1 MDVPCILSPVEAR
14 GDTRIMETLEPQEES
29 HSGNGLG
36 RWLNR
41 RKGNS
46 RKQSAKEWSGTD
58 YLKKM
63 LGEITGNGTSWEP
76 ESGLTATLI
85 KARKYMLAQ
94 MITLRMAT
102 RSEEVEMAAFKAQIA
117 IYHSEGRGLKEMV
130 SGLREAFSA
139 WVTRTRTQA
148 RDSKLNETQQ
158 QDAREAMN
166 REMSTQQDSHSL
178 LNAHGTKRKKPEI
191 WEVGLMIVKKQR
203 VQAAEDRMD
212 TSS

>member
-1 MDVPCILSPVEAR
+1 MRLPFE
-14 GDTRIMETLEPQEES
+14 
-29 HSGNGLG
+29 
-36 RWLNR
+36 
-41 RKGNS
+41 KGNS
-46 RKQSAKEWSGTD
+46 AFNPRRDHGQWHVMGTREW
-58 YLKKM
+58 
-63 LGEITGNGTSWEP
+63 LGKLVCILLR
-76 ESGLTATLI
+76 SGLRANQDLKTATLI

-166 REMSTQQDSHSL
+166 REMSTQQDSHLL

-191 WEVGLMIVKKQR
+191 WEVGLIMVKKQR